1 MERWQVK
8 GRSKCKAIA
17 VCLASV
23 DEIGTF
29 GDTAGLPAGLLEALL
44 PGPMTILLKRM
55 PSAPVCEAL
64 TAGLDTLALRVPG
77 ADVNAMWKR
86 PSGEGQSFCR
96 ALAASGGPLALT
108 SANPTKQSSSLS
120 TEEFRGLWQEVAYV
134 FDGGLLGQEDDRQG
148 STIVDLTSVASHGVF
163 HLVRAGAGLEVVQQV
178 MKAFHLIQRDP
189 SGSEDGVV
197 GD

>member
-1 MERWQVK
+1 MN
-8 GRSKCKAIA
+8 GRSRSKPIA

-55 PSAPVCEAL
+55 ASAPVCEAL

-77 ADVNAMWKR
+77 ADMNALWKR
-86 PSGEGQSFCR
+86 PSREGQSFCR
-96 ALAASGGPLALT
+96 AVAASGGPLALT
-108 SANPTKQSSSLS
+108 SANPTKQSSCLS

-134 FDGGLLGQEDDRQG
+134 FDGGLLGQEDDRRG

-163 HLVRAGAGLEVVQQV
+163 HLVRAGAGLDVLQQV

-189 SGSEDGVV
+189 SGS
-197 GD
+197 